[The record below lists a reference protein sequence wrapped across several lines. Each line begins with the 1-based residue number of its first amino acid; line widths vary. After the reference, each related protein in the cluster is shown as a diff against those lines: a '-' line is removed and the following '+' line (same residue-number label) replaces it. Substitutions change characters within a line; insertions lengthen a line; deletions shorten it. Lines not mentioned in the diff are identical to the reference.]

1 MRNFSINFPHTFLYL
16 LGGAIWKKN
25 PIILSILFEF
35 FNFIHPLWIM
45 LPSVLLLLGAEL
57 RHWVFCSSYISKR
70 KEFNNGRR
78 RPRHKKIEKYI
89 NRHRGWKKRRRRRRR
104 CERVFTRAEK
114 VGWKEGRKAGR
125 WILFCT
131 VHLICKSRGY
141 YYRNGIGDMAIQGTP
156 PPLYFLSL
164 VLTLWLIIRGGIRDE
179 RAEQKVVTS
188 LPLLQLLYAYE
199 SLVWVVHSSF
209 SLFFYISNISLTY
222 TPCRLILH
230 MHTQHLKYVI

>member
-1 MRNFSINFPHTFLYL
+1 LNFL
-16 LGGAIWKKN
+16 
-25 PIILSILFEF
+25 ILFIRCGSCF
-35 FNFIHPLWIM
+35 
-45 LPSVLLLLGAEL
+45 PSVLLLLGAEL

-156 PPLYFLSL
+156 PLYFLSL

-179 RAEQKVVTS
+179 RGWTEGGYISTFIITTICLWTTS
-188 LPLLQLLYAYE
+188 
-199 SLVWVVHSSF
+199 SSSIHSSF
-209 SLFFYISNISLTY
+209 SFFFYISNISLTY